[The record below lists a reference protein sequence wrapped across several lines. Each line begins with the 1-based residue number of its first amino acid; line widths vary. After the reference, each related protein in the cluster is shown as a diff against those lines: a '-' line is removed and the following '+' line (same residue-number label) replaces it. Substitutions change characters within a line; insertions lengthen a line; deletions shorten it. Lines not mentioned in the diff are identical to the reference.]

1 MIFSVLLFFGM
12 EIGIFFMNL
21 LFAFYR
27 GRNLLL
33 IVDLILALKIM
44 LSLVIKAVSIRL
56 IGRLQEGRLKGKQ
69 TAGMFLLPVFSVVFV
84 VSMLRMNMVYGQ
96 LYSNALLLI
105 NLILLVL
112 VNCYFIFCSA
122 ICFRATSWNRS
133 WNGFRRRMRFSI
145 AITRNWSENTRN
157 PERSCTI

>member
-44 LSLVIKAVSIRL
+44 LSLVITAVSIRL

-69 TAGMFLLPVFSVVFV
+69 TAGMFLLPVFLS
-84 VSMLRMNMVYGQ
+84 
-96 LYSNALLLI
+96 LI
-105 NLILLVL
+105 HI
-112 VNCYFIFCSA
+112 SEP
-122 ICFRATSWNRS
+122 
-133 WNGFRRRMRFSI
+133 
-145 AITRNWSENTRN
+145 TR
-157 PERSCTI
+157 P